1 MKMKVIR
8 EVSLWNFEGWSGAE
22 ETIQVIIENDKVEE
36 FEQLIEELF
45 PEGINETSLN
55 DLLRFEDN
63 WVFEML
69 GIVSDEEE
77 EE

>member
-1 MKMKVIR
+1 MKVIS

-22 ETIQVIIENDKVEE
+22 ETIKIIIENDKIEE

-45 PEGINETSLN
+45 PEGIDETHLN
-55 DLLRFEDN
+55 DLLRFEDG

-69 GIVSDEEE
+69 GISEEE
-77 EE
+77 E

>member
-1 MKMKVIR
+1 MKVVQ

-22 ETIQVIIENDKVEE
+22 ETIKIIIENDKIEE

-45 PEGINETSLN
+45 PEGIDETHLN
-55 DLLRFEDN
+55 DLLRFEDD

-69 GIVSDEEE
+69 GISEEE
-77 EE
+77 EEE